1 MSVAGGPLDV
11 ELADPED
18 VAACDPD
25 ADSEL
30 AAGWLAL
37 DVGLLA
43 DVPPL
48 QAVSSTKT
56 TDDTRS
62 RSRVTPKSWS
72 ASPESYLR
80 AERLRWMTRSTAI
93 ASGGSEVRRSTRL

>member
-11 ELADPED
+11 ELADPEE

-25 ADSEL
+25 ADSVL

-37 DVGLLA
+37 DEDLLA

-48 QAVSSTKT
+48 HAVSSTKT

-62 RSRVTPKSWS
+62 RSRVTLKSWS
-72 ASPESYLR
+72 AAPESHLR
-80 AERLRWMTRSTAI
+80 ARRL
-93 ASGGSEVRRSTRL
+93 